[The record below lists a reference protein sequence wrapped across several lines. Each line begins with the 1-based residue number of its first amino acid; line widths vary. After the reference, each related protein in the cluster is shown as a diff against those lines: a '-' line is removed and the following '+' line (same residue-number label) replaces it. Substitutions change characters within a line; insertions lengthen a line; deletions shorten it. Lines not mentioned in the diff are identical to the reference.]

1 MNTKNQ
7 GILNE
12 PVPNIGTAILTPSKT
27 TKVKTLKS
35 MVKSIYDGVRK
46 KTNEF
51 ADWILGYVPES
62 IKKPINESVEAL
74 KQQVSDIFL
83 KCYPQSFKI
92 RESDSA
98 LKRFTKRYVI
108 DGHQGIDPQ
117 SFLNALETQVTN
129 LLARSRQTKVNLILT
144 CTMERR
150 DIKTGEVIT
159 TNAPFCSKTEI
170 ILDETDVN
178 EIYSNAVDKIMES
191 MARFQMM
198 GSNWQFRNVVNLD
211 INTAVY

>member
-1 MNTKNQ
+1 M
-7 GILNE
+7 
-12 PVPNIGTAILTPSKT
+12 
-27 TKVKTLKS
+27 
-35 MVKSIYDGVRK
+35 RK

-62 IKKPINESVEAL
+62 IKKPINERVEAL
-74 KQQVSDIFL
+74 KQQVSDIFKKSL
-83 KCYPQSFKI
+83 KI

-98 LKRFTKRYVI
+98 LKGFTKRYVI

-117 SFLNALETQVTN
+117 SFLNVVETQVTN
-129 LLARSRQTKVNLILT
+129 LLSRSRQTKFNLILT

-150 DIKTGEVIT
+150 DIKTGDVIT

-178 EIYSNAVDKIMES
+178 EIYRNAVDKIMES

-198 GSNWQFRNVVNLD
+198 GSNWQFRSVVNLD
-211 INTAVY
+211 INTAVYRPLSGSSYIPLPKELANKKAIINPKKQK